1 MNGFRL
7 EASEIINL
15 LPSEIK
21 SAHVMV
27 KSDQLVLYKTNEVS
41 ATEVKKILDANLP
54 PYMVPRMFFTIDR
67 FPLNKNRKLDVSQ
80 LTLEAQAEMIQV
92 EEVKNGESTEEEN
105 MNVLVEDTIRF
116 IWSKALKVPADDIT
130 ADSNFF
136 EIGGSSLSAV
146 LVARKLGAEL
156 GKIMMHIICI
166 NYIICCSLTVVIDC
180 NLSCSNRH

>member
-105 MNVLVEDTIRF
+105 FRRTWIDGEALADGAPRAVSRHARRDLDGGPGDAQIIRAVDV
-116 IWSKALKVPADDIT
+116 SR
-130 ADSNFF
+130 
-136 EIGGSSLSAV
+136 GGEVDAV
-146 LVARKLGAEL
+146 RVGRVRGETFHVDAP
-156 GKIMMHIICI
+156 
-166 NYIICCSLTVVIDC
+166 
-180 NLSCSNRH
+180 

>member
-1 MNGFRL
+1 ML
-7 EASEIINL
+7 S
-15 LPSEIK
+15 
-21 SAHVMV
+21 
-27 KSDQLVLYKTNEVS
+27 
-41 ATEVKKILDANLP
+41 
-54 PYMVPRMFFTIDR
+54 
-67 FPLNKNRKLDVSQ
+67 
-80 LTLEAQAEMIQV
+80 LEAQAEMIQV

-156 GKIMMHIICI
+156 GKIMMHI
-166 NYIICCSLTVVIDC
+166 
-180 NLSCSNRH
+180 